1 MNKNVDIK
9 FMEVYNKIEVQLRN
23 MNKQS
28 VKEYILDIKRDN
40 TIDIR
45 LKNNLLKIYLF
56 LYKKIFK

>member
-28 VKEYILDIKRDN
+28 AKEYILDIKRDN

-56 LYKKIFK
+56 LYKKIF